1 MSPLPGGVTPGPW
14 RKGEM
19 CGGCINIEADNPGA
33 TVARV
38 HVYYNGVR
46 RHAEENADLIVA
58 AVNACKA
65 VNPEHPE
72 RVAAGLEALV
82 LAAYDALATMT
93 SIDQHNPTLEG
104 ATGLVFDIGKLRD
117 ALAAV
122 ARGPR

>member
-72 RVAAGLEALV
+72 RVAAGLAQVYNLLALALPYVLTEADELEHGPKRARV
-82 LAAYDALATMT
+82 LKLAAE
-93 SIDQHNPTLEG
+93 I
-104 ATGLVFDIGKLRD
+104 R
-117 ALAAV
+117 AAV
-122 ARGPR
+122 EMTP